1 MAKHELLKV
10 CYDLVGDIVYETWSC
25 YLSYEKHCG
34 KCESCINR
42 ARAFKEAGLLDKTEY
57 IERPRV

>member
-1 MAKHELLKV
+1 MSF
-10 CYDLVGDIVYETWSC
+10 VGDLVYETWSC

-34 KCESCINR
+34 KCESCVNR
-42 ARAFKEAGLLDKTEY
+42 ARAFKEAGLPDKTEY